1 MMNKLSSWFNQSIE
15 VPAVDDAPDELE
27 LATAAL
33 MMEVAR
39 ADFEQS
45 EEERS
50 LMLQKLGA
58 RLKLTEGDNLRHA
71 VLAIALT
78 HISDHLVAAV
88 LAEVDVKV
96 RHGHAFGIQET
107 FEQKSKTNWI
117 EIGDGEHIGH
127 QRTGAGTTA
136 WADGYALLF
145 GPLDEVGN
153 DQKIALVVHA
163 GDDIE
168 LEREAF
174 RV

>member
-58 RLKLTEGDNLRHA
+58 RLKLADEA
-71 VLAIALT
+71 VTGLLLLAQDA
-78 HISDHLVAAV
+78 S
-88 LAEVDVKV
+88 E
-96 RHGHAFGIQET
+96 
-107 FEQKSKTNWI
+107 
-117 EIGDGEHIGH
+117 
-127 QRTGAGTTA
+127 
-136 WADGYALLF
+136 
-145 GPLDEVGN
+145 
-153 DQKIALVVHA
+153 
-163 GDDIE
+163 
-168 LEREAF
+168 EAHDLYSF
-174 RV
+174 TSIINE

>member
-58 RLKLTEGDNLRHA
+58 RLKLTDEAVTGLLLLAQDASEEAHDLYSFTSIINERFTYPEKKQLVVNLWE
-71 VLAIALT
+71 IALADA
-78 HISDHLVAAV
+78 HIDPHEDHIIRRIAGLLSVDHSDVI
-88 LAEVDVKV
+88 
-96 RHGHAFGIQET
+96 HARA
-107 FEQKSKTNWI
+107 KA
-117 EIGDGEHIGH
+117 
-127 QRTGAGTTA
+127 R
-136 WADGYALLF
+136 
-145 GPLDEVGN
+145 
-153 DQKIALVVHA
+153 DQ
-163 GDDIE
+163 
-168 LEREAF
+168 
-174 RV
+174 

>member
-58 RLKLTEGDNLRHA
+58 RLKLTDEA
-71 VLAIALT
+71 VTGLLLLAQDASEEAHDLYSFTSIINERFT
-78 HISDHLVAAV
+78 YP
-88 LAEVDVKV
+88 EKK
-96 RHGHAFGIQET
+96 Q
-107 FEQKSKTNWI
+107 
-117 EIGDGEHIGH
+117 
-127 QRTGAGTTA
+127 
-136 WADGYALLF
+136 
-145 GPLDEVGN
+145 
-153 DQKIALVVHA
+153 LVVNLWEIA
-163 GDDIE
+163 
-168 LEREAF
+168 
-174 RV
+174 

>member
-58 RLKLTEGDNLRHA
+58 RLKLTDEASLLHER
-71 VLAIALT
+71 ALQDCLQP
-78 HISDHLVAAV
+78 SMFYL
-88 LAEVDVKV
+88 
-96 RHGHAFGIQET
+96 
-107 FEQKSKTNWI
+107 
-117 EIGDGEHIGH
+117 
-127 QRTGAGTTA
+127 
-136 WADGYALLF
+136 
-145 GPLDEVGN
+145 
-153 DQKIALVVHA
+153 
-163 GDDIE
+163 
-168 LEREAF
+168 
-174 RV
+174 